1 MRVVGLD
8 LSLASTGMAEVSY
21 PALSGDAT
29 VSGSGCVKT
38 KPGQPTEQRLS
49 SIVDQTVAFTEG
61 ADLVVIENGALQSV
75 GPGREELA
83 ALRYMV
89 RVELWSTGVPF
100 ALVRPTTLK
109 MYTTGRGN
117 ASKDEMVSAVDERHG
132 TSYASMPKARGRYD
146 LADATALA
154 AMGMHRLARRLPKG
168 YTTTPRLESLTTVRW
183 PDERNEDA
191 VQKGRGGAVR
201 RSRRLGGGAWHP
213 GRVRL

>member
-1 MRVVGLD
+1 MHVVGLD
-8 LSLASTGMAEVSY
+8 LSLTSTGMAEVSC
-21 PALSGDAT
+21 PTPSAAAT
-29 VSGSGCVKT
+29 VSGFGCVKT
-38 KPGQPTEQRLS
+38 KANQRKEQRLS
-49 SIVDQTVAFTEG
+49 QIVDHVMIFAGG
-61 ADLVVIENGALQSV
+61 ADLVVVEDGALRSI

-109 MYTTGRGN
+109 LYTTGRGN

-132 TSYASMPKARGRYD
+132 TSYASMSKAHGRYD

-154 AMGMHRLARRLPKG
+154 AMGVHWLARRLPKG
-168 YTTTPRLESLTTVRW
+168 YATVPHLESLTTVRW

-191 VQKGRGGAVR
+191 VQEG
-201 RSRRLGGGAWHP
+201 
-213 GRVRL
+213 